1 MKTDDIQQMTLEQT
15 RLAAE
20 ELLNSTTGDLAGADA
35 ERFDALHRH
44 ATELRER
51 EQQRVTASRD
61 LVRGLA
67 SGELFAEGEGRSIP
81 GYGRHGVTE
90 DRTPDGQQR
99 DTAMRTIE
107 RAVTEGTLAAGSAET
122 IERAIGNGT
131 PQSRSWA
138 ARWAAT
144 TADPHYLSAFG
155 KLLCDPQRG
164 HMLFT
169 PEESAVF
176 RTASEL
182 QMEQRAM
189 SLTDSAGGYLI
200 PAQLDPSILLSS
212 NGSTNPLRQIARVV
226 QTTGDTWN
234 GISSDGVTAHWLPE
248 ANEVSDDSP
257 SLAQPSI
264 PLFKG
269 SAWVPFS
276 YEVEQ
281 DAVNFVAE
289 ISRLLM
295 DSVEQLSNAAF
306 TLGSGSGQPT
316 GFVTALAASSPTVI
330 VTGDGSEAL
339 AAGDA
344 YKLQNALPPRFQPNS
359 RFVAALP
366 TINALRQFETT
377 SGALKYPSLQDTPP
391 TLLGRSVHE
400 VSHMDST
407 INAAATEA
415 NYLLAVGDWSHFVI
429 ADKIGTVVEL
439 VPHVFGSSR
448 RPTGQR
454 GFFAH
459 FRTGSDVIV
468 DNAFRILN
476 VATTA

>member
-1 MKTDDIQQMTLEQT
+1 M
-15 RLAAE
+15 
-20 ELLNSTTGDLAGADA
+20 
-35 ERFDALHRH
+35 
-44 ATELRER
+44 
-51 EQQRVTASRD
+51 
-61 LVRGLA
+61 
-67 SGELFAEGEGRSIP
+67 
-81 GYGRHGVTE
+81 
-90 DRTPDGQQR
+90 
-99 DTAMRTIE
+99 
-107 RAVTEGTLAAGSAET
+107 
-122 IERAIGNGT
+122 
-131 PQSRSWA
+131 
-138 ARWAAT
+138 
-144 TADPHYLSAFG
+144 
-155 KLLCDPQRG
+155 
-164 HMLFT
+164 
-169 PEESAVF
+169 
-176 RTASEL
+176 
-182 QMEQRAM
+182 
-189 SLTDSAGGYLI
+189 
-200 PAQLDPSILLSS
+200 
-212 NGSTNPLRQIARVV
+212 
-226 QTTGDTWN
+226 
-234 GISSDGVTAHWLPE
+234 
-248 ANEVSDDSP
+248 
-257 SLAQPSI
+257 
-264 PLFKG
+264 
-269 SAWVPFS
+269 
-276 YEVEQ
+276 
-281 DAVNFVAE
+281 
-289 ISRLLM
+289 
-295 DSVEQLSNAAF
+295 SNAAF